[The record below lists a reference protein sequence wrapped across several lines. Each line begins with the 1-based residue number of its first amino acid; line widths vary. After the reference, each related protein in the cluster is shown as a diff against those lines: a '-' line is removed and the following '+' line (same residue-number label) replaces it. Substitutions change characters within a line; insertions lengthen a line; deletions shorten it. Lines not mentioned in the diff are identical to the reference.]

1 MVDWYGNWFEEQ
13 DYDTY
18 PAEEWCDYDH
28 MAVWIRKSG
37 YEVKTNM
44 ENLITIIFLHYEGEL
59 YDGEWEEGETDK
71 VFTIEGCKRFVEES
85 GGLAE
90 FDYYC

>member
-13 DYDTY
+13 DYNNY
-18 PAEEWCDYDH
+18 PVEEWCDYDH

-59 YDGEWEEGETDK
+59 EETGDE
-71 VFTIEGCKRFVEES
+71 FSIEGCKQFVEES

>member
-1 MVDWYGNWFEEQ
+1 MVDCYGNWFEEQ
-13 DYDTY
+13 DYDNY
-18 PAEEWCDYDH
+18 PMDKWCDYDH

-37 YEVKTNM
+37 YTIKTNM
-44 ENLITIIFLHYEGEL
+44 ENLITMIFLHFDGEL
-59 YDGEWEEGETDK
+59 EETDAE
-71 VFTIEGCKRFVEES
+71 FSIEGCKRFVEES